1 MRLRGLAVHRFRGM
15 SPLELDLDAPLVV
28 VEGPNEAGKSS
39 LIAFLEALLFPTSTP
54 AQTQVDGRLDLS
66 TEGTNYRLE
75 RTGGRPTHRLTDRFT
90 GEVLDL
96 AHLAD
101 LTGNLGA
108 GVYRNVFAFGQ
119 AELQALNALDEAA
132 VKERLYSAAVAGAGR
147 NAGSASRKLEERAF
161 ALLRPRSAS
170 TVLAGLAA
178 ELNEL
183 DEAVR
188 KARSEARSYADLQSE
203 RERAAQ
209 HADESSR
216 LQQAAAERRAWLEN
230 VLRVWPAWQARAAA
244 TAGLEEV
251 AAEEALLEV
260 AEDGGP
266 APAAWLRLAGRVS
279 GLEADLGA
287 HQQTQSEVSSRLSE
301 LSKHV
306 ETLRAGL
313 RNLGPGWTA
322 GRLTT
327 FDGGAEW
334 RARAAA
340 MAAALREADEARA
353 RLQGAREGA
362 RQAVA
367 AAIDRAEDR
376 RLELDRKLADT
387 ARQLAPGAL
396 EGEGDVGPRLA
407 DQRSE
412 VVARLDLL
420 TKLEDLT
427 ADLALVNN
435 RRAGTLEQ
443 LQAAANAQQVGRRRR
458 WLGWGIVLAGT
469 GGAAWLAWPEDR
481 TLALVAVALG
491 AAAAAFLWPRPRRA
505 AAEGVLPVAE
515 LEVRLNDLRAEGL
528 GLEAAI
534 EDARVALGLSE
545 NGAMEAGN
553 AELRSAE
560 RRATAQA
567 AALDAALGALE
578 GLDAA
583 EREVD
588 RSRRALED
596 HERRAEQHE
605 AARNGA
611 LGEWQAWCES
621 VGVGEGTAPAAIAD
635 VVNEVERLKA
645 VQAAFNDVNA
655 KLRPALER
663 ADEFRARVS
672 AVAAELRLDPT
683 GDDVADTVRDWAAR
697 LRASAE
703 KTNGLA
709 EERHRLE
716 AQVAAADLE
725 LRTRFGAEAAQ
736 AAAQLNEGTP
746 VGWNSELTEATEQER
761 RYAEAAKEHQERTGR
776 LQQALTQLAASN
788 ALAMN
793 LEAAD
798 RVATE
803 AHAQARRWLVARIA
817 KTLIDDTLRE
827 YERDKVPGVLRRA
840 GDHLRTM
847 TNGAYVRVHFN
858 EDDGLRIFT
867 PHEAPKATQ
876 ELSRGTH
883 EQLYLAVR
891 LGLIESFAE
900 ANVALP
906 LVLDDVLVNADPERA
921 ERMVRVLA
929 QVAEQQQLLFLTCHP
944 HLARLVM
951 NQAAEAK
958 HVRLPPVAQAGGRT

>member
-39 LIAFLEALLFPTSTP
+39 LLAFIQALLFPTSTP
-54 AQTQVDGRLDLS
+54 SQTQVDGSLDLS
-66 TEGTNYRLE
+66 AEGKEYRLE
-75 RTGGRPTHRLTDRFT
+75 RSGGRSTHRLTERLT
-90 GEVLDL
+90 GETLDL
-96 AHLAD
+96 ALLAD
-101 LTGNLGA
+101 LTGNLDA

-147 NAGSASRKLEERAF
+147 NAGSASRELEARAS
-161 ALLRPRSAS
+161 ALLKPRSQS
-170 TVLAGLAA
+170 TILAGLAA

-183 DEAVR
+183 NEVVR
-188 KARSEARSYADLQSE
+188 KARSEARSFAELQSE

-209 HADESSR
+209 TADDSSR
-216 LQQAAAERRAWLEN
+216 FQQAAAERRAWLEN

-244 TAGLEEV
+244 TAGLNEV
-251 AAEEALLEV
+251 AAEEARLEV

-287 HQQTQSEVSSRLSE
+287 HEQTQGEVSSRLSE

-306 ETLRAGL
+306 ETLKAGL
-313 RNLGPGWTA
+313 HNLGPGWTA
-322 GRLTT
+322 GRLTR

-353 RLQGAREGA
+353 RLQGARESA
-362 RQAVA
+362 RQAVG
-367 AAIDRAEDR
+367 AAIDRAEER
-376 RLELDRKLADT
+376 RLDFDRKVAD
-387 ARQLAPGAL
+387 ASRQLAPGAL
-396 EGEGDVGPRLA
+396 ESEGDVGPRLA

-443 LQAAANAQQVGRRRR
+443 LQAAANAQQAGRWRR
-458 WLGWGIVLAGT
+458 WLGWGIVLVGT
-469 GGAAWLAWPEDR
+469 GGVAWLAWPEDR

-491 AAAAAFLWPRPRRA
+491 AAAAALLWPRQRNA
-505 AAEGVLPVAE
+505 ATEGVRPAAE
-515 LEVRLNDLRAEGL
+515 LEARLNDLRAEVL
-528 GLEAAI
+528 ELEAAI
-534 EDARVALGLSE
+534 GDARATLGLSE
-545 NGAMEAGN
+545 TGAMEAGN
-553 AELRSAE
+553 AEVRSAE
-560 RRATAQA
+560 RRATAQV
-567 AALDAALGALE
+567 AALDAAIGALE
-578 GLDAA
+578 GFEAA

-596 HERRAEQHE
+596 HDRRAEQE
-605 AARNGA
+605 EEARNRA
-611 LGEWQAWCES
+611 LSEWQAWCES
-621 VGVGEGTAPAAIAD
+621 VGVDRGTTPATLVD
-635 VVNEVERLKA
+635 LVNEVERLKG
-645 VQAAFNDVNA
+645 VQAAFDDVNA
-655 KLRPALER
+655 KLRPAMDR
-663 ADEFRARVS
+663 ADDFRARVS
-672 AVAAELRLDPT
+672 AVAAELRQQPT
-683 GDDVADTVRDWAAR
+683 GDDVADTVRDWADR
-697 LRASAE
+697 LRASAVKQAE
-703 KTNGLA
+703 LA
-709 EERHRLE
+709 TERARLE

-725 LRTRFGAEAAQ
+725 LRTRFGAEAAR
-736 AAAQLNEGTP
+736 AAAQLAQGTP
-746 VGWNSELTEATEQER
+746 VLWNSQLTEATEQER
-761 RYAEAAKEHQERTGR
+761 RYADAAKQHQEQTGQ

-788 ALAMN
+788 ALATN

-803 AHAQARRWLVARIA
+803 AHAQVRRWLVARLA

-827 YERDKVPGVLRRA
+827 YERDKVPDVLRRA
-840 GDHLRTM
+840 GDHMATM
-847 TNGAYVRVHFN
+847 TNGAYVRVHYS
-858 EDDGLRIFT
+858 EDEGLRVFSQRD
-867 PHEAPKATQ
+867 EVKATQ

-891 LGLIESFAE
+891 LGLIESFSE

-921 ERMVRVLA
+921 ERIVRVLV
-929 QVAEQQQLLFLTCHP
+929 QVAERQQLLFLTCHP
-944 HLARLVM
+944 HLALLVM
-951 NQAAEAK
+951 EKAAEAK
-958 HVRLPPVAQAGGRT
+958 HVRFPPAA